1 MNFLTRGLCRPGI
14 QDRFVILPLPVLI
27 QIAFPF
33 IHNGCLDVSTESVCA
48 ELDDVMGPLLIGQ
61 RHNGREILALLHTNL
76 ADWDAVETGIDEG
89 DVAFRHHQP
98 VFRRLKG
105 IPEKINLIMHG
116 GVCRDGQ
123 AGNGAERFGMICPE
137 HIGHGGRLDIGMAAQ
152 FDRQEVIVLIYALR
166 RCRSL
171 QLQGHRITDRMII
184 IRDPE
189 IPGMLALLVFNAPV
203 PPGIEGK
210 GLFRRAP
217 AVLASQAPSAGG

>member
-1 MNFLTRGLCRPGI
+1 
-14 QDRFVILPLPVLI
+14 
-27 QIAFPF
+27 
-33 IHNGCLDVSTESVCA
+33 
-48 ELDDVMGPLLIGQ
+48 MGPLLIGQ

-137 HIGHGGRLDIGMAAQ
+137 HIGHGGRLDIGMAVQ

-217 AVLASQAPSAGG
+217 AVFGQPGAVCRGLMLRKEVFFGIIVVPADDGHRVVGCAKVPGVMRPFVADVFRLVHIR